1 MINVEFRY
9 NEESRLIICQSN
21 ETCENAF
28 QKFKAQIGLINDNK
42 FIFLYD
48 GRILDNKEY
57 LGIAIND
64 EDRKR
69 NKMIILAID
78 SIEYQNALE
87 SEKFMCPKCPKK

>member
-9 NEESRLIICQSN
+9 KEESRLITCQNN

-28 QKFKAQIGLINDNK
+28 QKFKAQIGIINDNK

-48 GRILDNKEY
+48 GRRLDNKEY
-57 LGIAIND
+57 LGIAINN

-69 NKMIILAID
+69 NKMIILVVD
-78 SIEYQNALE
+78 FNEVHK
-87 SEKFMCPKCPKK
+87 SEIFICPKCQKKI